1 MTRRAIAL
9 LLLSG
14 AAFIALGYACLNRPH
29 PMLVYNASTSV
40 PKGWYRI
47 NAASP
52 FKPGDWVL
60 VRLPAN
66 ASTLA
71 MQRGYLPTTV
81 PLLKPV
87 AAVAPQRVCV
97 EQQNVIVDGKV
108 VAKQLRHDRLGRPLP
123 AWHACR
129 RLSEDELLL
138 LSTSSA
144 ESFDSRYF
152 GPVRINAVIGRALP
166 LRQPTHQ

>member
-97 EQQNVIVDGKV
+97 EQQNVIVDGKDLRKSCETLR
-108 VAKQLRHDRLGRPLP
+108 AIRRKQARAIRRTTIVLSGAANPL
-123 AWHACR
+123 
-129 RLSEDELLL
+129 
-138 LSTSSA
+138 
-144 ESFDSRYF
+144 
-152 GPVRINAVIGRALP
+152 
-166 LRQPTHQ
+166 QPTSCGALHAP